1 MIYINTE
8 GEKPIDAWCYKAEEL
23 TKKLNDLDSTEERKK
38 LIAKNKDLWRELKAW
53 LLKLSHGKCWYSEA
67 KEIFSF
73 YDVDHFRPKSCA
85 KQLDGTK
92 REGYWWLAFDWR
104 NYRISGNIGNRPN
117 SGEDGRVRG
126 KRDYFPLK
134 AGSSVAISP
143 EYDLRDEI
151 IYLLDPT
158 DPDDPVLLTFDES
171 GYPKPAASDETW
183 GYERAKTTIELLHL
197 DYRPLVDERKKIWT
211 NCSLLI
217 REAQNSMKEQSEVI
231 SATEQEKVKNI
242 FKKLREMVS
251 EEAELSSTARACL
264 LSSGNDWARNIV

>member
-1 MIYINTE
+1 MIYINIE
-8 GEKPIDAWCYKAEEL
+8 GKKPPDDWCYKAEEL
-23 TKKLNDLDSTEERKK
+23 TKKLNGLDSTEERKK
-38 LIAKNKDLWRELKAW
+38 LIDKNKDLWRELKTW
-53 LLKLSHGKCWYSEA
+53 LLQLSHDKCWYSEA

-73 YDVDHFRPKSCA
+73 YDIDHFRPKSCA
-85 KQLDGTK
+85 KQLDDTK

-104 NYRISGNIGNRPN
+104 NYRISGNIGNRPHR
-117 SGEDGRVRG
+117 GEDDRVRG

-134 AGSSVAISP
+134 TGSSVAISP

-158 DPDDPVLLTFDES
+158 DPDDPLLLTFDES

-183 GYERAKTTIELLHL
+183 GCKRAKVTIELLHL

-217 REAQNSMKEQSEVI
+217 REAQNSMGGQSEVI

-251 EEAELSSTARACL
+251 EKAELSSTARACL
-264 LSSGNDWARNIV
+264 LSSGKLWARNIV